1 MEVDAVGIYICLC
14 PSGCAVFVL
23 YFCRSSGL
31 TLLPLSGDT
40 YSKNIIKMHTA
51 QPWHTGDVLPLDPLL
66 CDRCFDAVLSRMQ
79 SVDTVPFMD
88 ENSKVSANDV
98 EDLIQASTLL
108 QKLLCSL
115 VLPEVRHT

>member
-1 MEVDAVGIYICLC
+1 
-14 PSGCAVFVL
+14 
-23 YFCRSSGL
+23 
-31 TLLPLSGDT
+31 
-40 YSKNIIKMHTA
+40 MHTA